1 MEQFETEKASLEVQA
16 RYYNYLTDY
25 FKTNKDVSGVVP
37 PVSANI
43 TDPFMNNLITTLISM
58 NSERSSIILT
68 SSNQKNLFLAQ
79 IDNKIKN
86 QKQVIMENVTNN
98 LNTINI
104 NLNELNY
111 RTEKLSKEIS
121 NLPKTEMTM
130 VNIQRKFNLN
140 NDIITYLLQKRS
152 EAAIALASNNPDYE
166 VLEPAREITSEIK
179 SPNVVMNYAL
189 AVLLSLLLPT
199 LFIVLRDFLNDKIT
213 SIFEIEHLLDHSVFG
228 IIYNNPKKN
237 ENVVVDY
244 PRSSISESF
253 RNLRSSIFL
262 KLKPEK
268 TKIILITSTQPQDG
282 KSFVSYNLAASI
294 ASVGFKTILLD
305 CDLRRPVLH
314 AKFKMENSN
323 GISDFMAN
331 GTSEEEIIRGSAVE
345 NLSFIPAGQT
355 LPNPS
360 ELIDSGVLDKL
371 ISELKNKYEYILID
385 TPPVGLVSDPL
396 QLMKYASLVLVVAR
410 QNYTRKEILS
420 NALLSLKSNNIE
432 NYEVIL
438 NDLNLSK
445 SPYSGY
451 KNYYTKD

>member
-1 MEQFETEKASLEVQA
+1 
-16 RYYNYLTDY
+16 
-25 FKTNKDVSGVVP
+25 
-37 PVSANI
+37 
-43 TDPFMNNLITTLISM
+43 M

-68 SSNQKNLFLAQ
+68 NGNQKNLFLAQ

-104 NLNELNY
+104 NLNEINY
-111 RTEKLSKEIS
+111 RSEKLSKEIS

-140 NDIITYLLQKRS
+140 DVIITYLLQKRS

-179 SPNVVMNYAL
+179 SPNAAMNYVL
-189 AVLLSLLLPT
+189 AVFLSLLLPT
-199 LFIVLRDFLNDKIT
+199 LFIIIKEFLNNKIT
-213 SIFEIEHLLDHSVFG
+213 SIFEIEHMLDKSVFG
-228 IIYNNPKKN
+228 IIYNNPKKH
-237 ENVVVDY
+237 ENVVVEY
-244 PRSSISESF
+244 PKSSTSESF

-268 TKIILITSTQPQDG
+268 TKIVLITSTQPQDG
-282 KSFVSYNLAASI
+282 KSFISYNLAASI
-294 ASVGFKTILLD
+294 ASVGYKTILLD

-314 AKFKMENSN
+314 GKFKMENSN
-323 GISDFMAN
+323 GITDFMAN
-331 GTSEEEIIRGSAVE
+331 AASEDEIIRESNVE
-345 NLSFIPAGQT
+345 NLSFIPAGPT

-360 ELIDSGVLDKL
+360 ELIDSGILDKL
-371 ISELKNKYEYILID
+371 ISNLKNKYEYILID
-385 TPPVGLVSDPL
+385 TPPVGIVSDPL
-396 QLMKYASLVLVVAR
+396 QLMKYASLVLIVAR
-410 QNYTRKEILS
+410 HNVTRKDILL
-420 NALLSLKSNNIE
+420 NALFSLKTNNIE

-438 NDLNLSK
+438 NDLNLAK

-451 KNYYTKD
+451 KNYYTQD